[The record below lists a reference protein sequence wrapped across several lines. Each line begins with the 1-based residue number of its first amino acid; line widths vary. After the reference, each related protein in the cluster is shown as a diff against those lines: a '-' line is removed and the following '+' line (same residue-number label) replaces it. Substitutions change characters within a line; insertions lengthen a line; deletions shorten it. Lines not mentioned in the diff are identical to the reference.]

1 MFTLMSGC
9 CSNRRTNCTKCPEK
23 NLNELMTSRMVR
35 GRIIIMVAQESPGE
49 KARLIMR
56 KKANLS
62 NNETLCRIRNAGRE
76 LVRDCLD

>member
-1 MFTLMSGC
+1 
-9 CSNRRTNCTKCPEK
+9 
-23 NLNELMTSRMVR
+23 MTSRMVR